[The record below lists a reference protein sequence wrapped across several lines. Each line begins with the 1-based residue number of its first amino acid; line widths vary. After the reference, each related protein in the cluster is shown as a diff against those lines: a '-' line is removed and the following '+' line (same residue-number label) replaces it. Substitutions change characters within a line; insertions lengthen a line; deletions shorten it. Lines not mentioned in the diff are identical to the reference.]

1 MLASETEIGELID
14 ALRGSPWIALDTE
27 ADSLHAYPE
36 KLCLIQISH
45 AGGDVLVDPLMSSS
59 LAPLLEH
66 LAGRT
71 MILHGADFDLRLLR
85 RTRGFVAHEVFDTA
99 IAAQLLGR
107 PRHGLRD
114 LVSELLG
121 VQLHK
126 GAQRAD
132 WSRRPLSAQ
141 MIAYAQND
149 TRYLSPLRDQLEA
162 QLRERDR
169 LTWHRE
175 ACARLVKACA
185 RAGASDPTRV
195 WRIKGSAHLGPRALA
210 VLRELWGWRE
220 SEALRLDRPPYFVLS
235 HELVLAIAERAGR
248 GDGAGER
255 PPVIELP
262 PGLRSRQR
270 AEIDE
275 AIARAWAVPEETLP
289 ERERT
294 ERPPRPGADLV
305 RRNEALRQRR
315 DLRAAEL
322 EIEPTL
328 IASKAEIAAL
338 AEDWDQGLAGLMSWQ
353 AALLGP

>member
-1 MLASETEIGELID
+1 MLASETEIHDLID

-36 KLCLIQISH
+36 KLCLIQLSH
-45 AGGDVLVDPLMSSS
+45 AGGDVLVDPLRSSS
-59 LAPLLEH
+59 LAPLLDH
-66 LAGRT
+66 LAGRSL
-71 MILHGADFDLRLLR
+71 ILHGADFDLRLLR
-85 RTRGFVAHEVFDTA
+85 RCRGFVAAEIFDTA

-126 GAQRAD
+126 GSQRAD

-162 QLRERDR
+162 QLRERGR
-169 LTWHRE
+169 LTWHGE

-185 RAGASDPTRV
+185 RASAPDPARA
-195 WRIKGSAHLGPRALA
+195 WRIKGSAPLGRRALA
-210 VLRELWGWRE
+210 ALRELWGWRE
-220 SEALRLDRPPYFVLS
+220 AEALRLDRPPYFVLS
-235 HELVLAIAERAGR
+235 HELMLSLAERAGR
-248 GDGAGER
+248 GDGVG
-255 PPVIELP
+255 ELP
-262 PGLRSRQR
+262 STIRSRQR
-270 AEIDE
+270 SEIE
-275 AIARAWAVPEETLP
+275 AAIARATAVPESALP
-289 ERERT
+289 ERERS
-294 ERPPRPGADLV
+294 ERPRPPGAELV
-305 RRNEALRQRR
+305 RRSEALRRRR

-338 AEDWDQGLAGLMSWQ
+338 AEDWDQGLAALMTWQ
-353 AALLGP
+353 AELLGS